1 MSRVVLSA
9 IATAF
14 TVIVSPL
21 PLAVIVVLA
30 VPVVMLMQLLTCD
43 MRGAWGRWLS
53 AQQTLLAAAWPMPDD
68 ADETLMLMLMLA
80 AAGGRR

>member
-1 MSRVVLSA
+1 M
-9 IATAF
+9 
-14 TVIVSPL
+14 
-21 PLAVIVVLA
+21 
-30 VPVVMLMQLLTCD
+30 VMLMRLLTCD
-43 MRGAWGRWLS
+43 MRSAWGRWLS